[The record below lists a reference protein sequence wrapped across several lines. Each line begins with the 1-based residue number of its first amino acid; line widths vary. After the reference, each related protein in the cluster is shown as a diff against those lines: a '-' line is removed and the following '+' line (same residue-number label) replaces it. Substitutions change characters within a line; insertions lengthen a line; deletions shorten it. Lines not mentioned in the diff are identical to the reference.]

1 MGETSIFRS
10 FFILRFTLFKY
21 EHMVKIFF
29 DQLRKG
35 ESMDSRRD
43 GIIAEM
49 RNNEKEIINVY
60 KDLNAR
66 QLGMIVYPEDP
77 AWSVQQILTHFIT
90 IEQSMQ
96 WLFKDI
102 LAGGPGSPE
111 DFDVDRFNLTQPRKL
126 DGLALDELFAKFRS
140 VRRDTI
146 EIVKGMEDK
155 DLDREG
161 RHAFHGH
168 GKLERFIIRQ
178 GWGRATLSN

>member
-1 MGETSIFRS
+1 
-10 FFILRFTLFKY
+10 
-21 EHMVKIFF
+21 
-29 DQLRKG
+29 
-35 ESMDSRRD
+35 MDSRCA
-43 GIIAEM
+43 GIIAELSI
-49 RNNEKEIINVY
+49 NEEEIFTFY
-60 KDLNAR
+60 KALNPM

-77 AWSVQQILTHFIT
+77 AWAVQQVLAHFIT
-90 IEQSMQ
+90 IERSMQ

-126 DGLALDELFAKFRS
+126 DGLSLDELFGKFRS

-146 EIVKGMEDK
+146 EVVEGMEDK

-168 GKLERFIIRQ
+168 GKLERFIVWAYEHARLHMDDIRKILQ
-178 GWGRATLSN
+178 